1 MKNFQLSNSPH
12 YDLTV
17 VETSDRNQ
25 LCPLTEAINVQRLI
39 ALAGNPNCG
48 KSTIYNLLT
57 GSRQRIGNYPG
68 VTVEKKEGVYSYR
81 KQNYNVVDLP
91 GTYSLAAAASDE
103 FVARQFLL
111 DEKPDLVVN
120 IIDASTLERG
130 LVLTAELI
138 ELGHPL
144 VLVLNMI
151 DVAEERGL
159 AIDCQKLE
167 KLLSIPVIA
176 TIGRRG
182 FGKEK
187 LLAAIAAG
195 GEQIPAE
202 YCSPGYNYHIEQEI
216 EDLITLL
223 KTPLP
228 NDLPPRWLAV
238 KLLEEDSRVTEMVKE
253 FCLSGNRIANTAHR
267 AQLRLA
273 KVLNRDTTLAVIEG
287 RFGFS
292 SSLCRQVVTTS
303 VIKRVLLSEKI
314 DLIMTN
320 RLLGLPIFFLLMYLI
335 FYLTF
340 SCGALPASWISRG
353 ISELGLG
360 VSRTLSDGPLRSLLI
375 DGILAGVGNVVTF
388 IPNIFLLFFA
398 LALLE
403 DSGYMARVAFLMDR
417 IMRTFNLSGKSFIP
431 MMIGLGC
438 TVPAIMATRTLE
450 NEADRLTTIMVLPLM
465 SCSARL
471 PIYTLIIP
479 AFFAQ
484 NLQAPILMGIYL
496 TGFCLIM
503 FTARFLRRHLM
514 PEGGSPLI
522 MELPPYRLPT
532 LQGLFIHMW
541 ERGRLYLKKAGLLI
555 FTLSIIFWALTSYP
569 KASATELAQLPNPVE
584 RREAAISYSAAGR
597 LGHALEPLLKP
608 LGFDWRIGTALIGA
622 CAAKEMFV
630 AQMGIVFADSAD
642 PDESSTTLGST
653 LRRHYSPLTGLCII
667 LFNLISLPCL
677 ATLAATRQETN
688 SWRWPILQFVSL
700 TLMAWLVTFFVY
712 QTGLMLSTLFGGA

>member
-1 MKNFQLSNSPH
+1 MKNYLPYNSVSCN
-12 YDLTV
+12 LKV
-17 VETSDRNQ
+17 VEAADRDQ
-25 LCPLTEAINVQRLI
+25 FRSPIRSAKGEYRI

-48 KSTIYNLLT
+48 KSTIFNLLT

-68 VTVEKKEGVYSYR
+68 VTVEKKGGTYSYQE
-81 KQNYNVVDLP
+81 QNYNVVDLP
-91 GTYSLAAAASDE
+91 GTYSLTAAASDE
-103 FVARQFLL
+103 FVTRQFLIS
-111 DEKPDLVVN
+111 EKPDLVVN

-138 ELGHPL
+138 EMGLPL

-159 AIDCQKLE
+159 TIDCQKLE

-176 TIGRRG
+176 TIGRSG
-182 FGKEK
+182 FGKEN
-187 LLAAIAAG
+187 LLTAIAAG
-195 GEQIPAE
+195 NAKSPAE
-202 YCSPGYNYHIEQEI
+202 YCHPGFNHYIELEVGN
-216 EDLITLL
+216 LVSLL
-223 KTPLP
+223 EAPLP
-228 NDLPPRWLAV
+228 YDLPPRWLAV
-238 KLLEEDSRVTEMVKE
+238 KLLEEDPLVTEMVEKS
-253 FCLSGNRIANTAHR
+253 CVSGNRIANTARR
-267 AQLRLA
+267 AHQQLA
-273 KVLNRDTTLAVIEG
+273 NALNRDPALAVIEE
-287 RFGFS
+287 RYGFS
-292 SSLCRQVVTTS
+292 SSLCRQSVTTS
-303 VIKRVLLSEKI
+303 VVKRVQLSEKI

-340 SCGALPASWISRG
+340 SCGAWPAGWISRG
-353 ISELGLG
+353 ITELGLG
-360 VSRTLSDGPLRSLLI
+360 VSRTLNDGPLRSLLI

-388 IPNIFLLFFA
+388 IPNIFLLFLA

-403 DSGYMARVAFLMDR
+403 DTGYMARVAFLMDR
-417 IMRTFNLSGKSFIP
+417 VMRTFNLSGKSFIP

-438 TVPAIMATRTLE
+438 SVPAIMATRTLE
-450 NEADRLTTIMVLPLM
+450 NEADRLTTIMVVPLM

-479 AFFAQ
+479 AFFSK
-484 NLQAPILMGIYL
+484 NLHAPILMAVYL
-496 TGFCLIM
+496 AGFSLM
-503 FTARFLRRHLM
+503 MLSARFLRRHLM
-514 PEGGSPLI
+514 PESGSPLI

-569 KASATELAQLPNPVE
+569 KAPAAELAQLPNPAE
-584 RREAAISYSAAGR
+584 RRNAAISYSAAGR

-630 AQMGIVFADSAD
+630 AQMGIVFTNSTN
-642 PDESSTTLGST
+642 PDESGATLGST
-653 LRRHYSPLTGLCII
+653 LRRHYSPLNGLCII

-688 SWRWPILQFVSL
+688 SWRWPILQLFSL
-700 TLMAWLVTFFVY
+700 TLLAWLVTFFVY
-712 QTGLMLSTLFGGA
+712 QTGLMLSTLFGGG

>member
-1 MKNFQLSNSPH
+1 MKNYLSNNSAPFN
-12 YDLTV
+12 LRV
-17 VETSDRNQ
+17 VKDADRDQ
-25 LCPLTEAINVQRLI
+25 SRLPVRSANEEYQV
-39 ALAGNPNCG
+39 ALAGNPNSG
-48 KSTIYNLLT
+48 KSTIFNLLT

-68 VTVEKKEGVYSYR
+68 VTVEKKEGAYSYR
-81 KQNYNVVDLP
+81 KQNYKIVDLP
-91 GTYSLAAAASDE
+91 GTYSLTAAASDE
-103 FVARQFLL
+103 FIARQFLL
-111 DEKPDLVVN
+111 NEKPDLVIN
-120 IIDASTLERG
+120 IVDASTLERG

-138 ELGHPL
+138 EMDLPL

-151 DVAEERGL
+151 DVAEEQGL
-159 AIDCQKLE
+159 TIDTQNLE
-167 KLLSIPVIA
+167 KLLSIPVIT

-182 FGKEK
+182 LGKDK
-187 LLAAIAAG
+187 LLTAIAANSKNV
-195 GEQIPAE
+195 ATD
-202 YCSPGYNYHIEQEI
+202 YCRPGYNHHLELEI
-216 EDLITLL
+216 ENLVALFQA
-223 KTPLP
+223 PLP
-228 NDLPPRWLAV
+228 QNLPPRWLAV
-238 KLLEEDSRVTEMVKE
+238 KLLEDDPRAIEMVE
-253 FCLSGNRIANTAHR
+253 ESCISGNRIANTARR
-267 AQLRLA
+267 AQQRLA
-273 KVLNRDTTLAVIEG
+273 KALNRDPALAVIEE
-287 RFGFS
+287 RYGFS

-303 VIKRVLLSEKI
+303 ISKRVLLSEKI
-314 DLIMTN
+314 DLVMTN

-340 SCGALPASWISRG
+340 SCGAGPAEWISHG
-353 ISELGLG
+353 IGKLGLS
-360 VSRTLSDGPLRSLLI
+360 VSRTFSDGPLRSLLI
-375 DGILAGVGNVVTF
+375 NGILAGVGNVVTF
-388 IPNIFLLFFA
+388 MPNIFLLFFA

-417 IMRTFNLSGKSFIP
+417 VMKTFNLSGKSFIP

-438 TVPAIMATRTLE
+438 SVPAIMATRTLE
-450 NEADRLTTIMVLPLM
+450 NEADHLTTIMVLPLM

-479 AFFAQ
+479 AFFAP

-496 TGFCLIM
+496 TGFCLM
-503 FTARFLRRHLM
+503 MLTARFLRRHLM

-541 ERGRLYLKKAGLLI
+541 ERGRLYLKKAGLII

-569 KASATELAQLPNPVE
+569 KAPVGELAQLPNPAE

-630 AQMGIVFADSAD
+630 AQMGIVFTDSTS
-642 PDESSTTLGST
+642 PDDAGATLGET
-653 LRRHYSPLTGLCII
+653 LRRHYGPLTGLCII

-700 TLMAWLVTFFVY
+700 TLLAWLITFFVY
-712 QTGLMLSTLFGGA
+712 QTGRMLSTLFGGA

>member
-1 MKNFQLSNSPH
+1 MKNNLPTNSAPCN
-12 YDLTV
+12 LKV
-17 VETSDRNQ
+17 VENADPNQ
-25 LCPLTEAINVQRLI
+25 SRSQTKFAKEEPLI

-48 KSTIYNLLT
+48 KSTIFNLLT
-57 GSRQRIGNYPG
+57 GRRQQIGNYPG
-68 VTVEKKEGVYSYR
+68 VTVEKKEGIFSYQE
-81 KQNYNVVDLP
+81 QNYNIVDLP

-111 DEKPDLVVN
+111 SEKPDLVVN

-138 ELGHPL
+138 EMGLPL

-159 AIDCQKLE
+159 TINCRKLE

-176 TIGRRG
+176 TIGRSG
-182 FGKEK
+182 FGKEN
-187 LLAAIAAG
+187 LLTAIAAG
-195 GEQIPAE
+195 NKQIPAE
-202 YCSPGYNYHIEQEI
+202 YCQPGYNYRIEQEI
-216 EDLITLL
+216 EDLVFLL
-223 KTPLP
+223 EAPLP
-228 NDLPPRWLAV
+228 YDLPPRWLAV
-238 KLLEEDSRVTEMVKE
+238 KLLEEDPRATERVEKSCV
-253 FCLSGNRIANTAHR
+253 SGNRIVNTACR
-267 AQLRLA
+267 AHQRLA
-273 KVLNRDTTLAVIEG
+273 NALNRDPALAVIEE

-292 SSLCRQVVTTS
+292 SSLCRQVVTSS

-314 DLIMTN
+314 DLVMTN

-340 SCGALPASWISRG
+340 NCGAWPAGWISRG
-353 ISELGLG
+353 IAELGLVAG
-360 VSRTLSDGPLRSLLI
+360 QTLSDGPLRSLLI
-375 DGILAGVGNVVTF
+375 DGILAGVGNVITF

-438 TVPAIMATRTLE
+438 SVPAIMATRTLE
-450 NEADRLTTIMVLPLM
+450 NEADRLTTIMVVPLM

-484 NLQAPILMGIYL
+484 NLQAPILMAIYL
-496 TGFCLIM
+496 TGFGLM
-503 FTARFLRRHLM
+503 MLTARFLRRHLL
-514 PEGGSPLI
+514 PESGSPLI

-569 KASATELAQLPNPVE
+569 KAPTADLAQLPTAVE
-584 RREAAISYSAAGR
+584 RRNAKISYSAAG
-597 LGHALEPLLKP
+597 
-608 LGFDWRIGTALIGA
+608 
-622 CAAKEMFV
+622 FV
-630 AQMGIVFADSAD
+630 AF
-642 PDESSTTLGST
+642 T
-653 LRRHYSPLTGLCII
+653 
-667 LFNLISLPCL
+667 
-677 ATLAATRQETN
+677 
-688 SWRWPILQFVSL
+688 LQF
-700 TLMAWLVTFFVY
+700 
-712 QTGLMLSTLFGGA
+712 FGE

>member
-1 MKNFQLSNSPH
+1 MRNFVPKNSEPYCLTLVEAADRDQSRSPIASVKEK
-12 YDLTV
+12 YQV
-17 VETSDRNQ
+17 
-25 LCPLTEAINVQRLI
+25 
-39 ALAGNPNCG
+39 ALAGNPNSG
-48 KSTIYNLLT
+48 KSTIFNLLT

-68 VTVEKKEGVYSYR
+68 VTVEKKEGSYSYQE
-81 KQNYNVVDLP
+81 QNYKIIDLP
-91 GTYSLAAAASDE
+91 GTYSLTAAASDE
-103 FVARQFLL
+103 LIARQFLL
-111 DEKPDLVVN
+111 NEKPDLVVN

-138 ELGHPL
+138 EMGLPL

-151 DVAEERGL
+151 DVAEEQGDI
-159 AIDCQKLE
+159 IDAQKLE
-167 KLLSIPVIA
+167 KLLSIPVVA

-182 FGKEK
+182 FGKDK
-187 LLAAIAAG
+187 LLTAIAASSTK
-195 GEQIPAE
+195 ESTD
-202 YCSPGYNYHIEQEI
+202 YCRPGYNHHIEQEI
-216 EDLITLL
+216 ENIISLL
-223 KTPLP
+223 QAPLP
-228 NDLPPRWLAV
+228 QDLPPRWLAV
-238 KLLEEDSRVTEMVKE
+238 KLLEEDSRVIELVEKS
-253 FCLSGNRIANTAHR
+253 CVSGERIVNTAHR
-267 AQLRLA
+267 AQQRLA
-273 KVLNRDTTLAVIEG
+273 NTLNRDTALAVIEE

-303 VIKRVLLSEKI
+303 LSKRVLISEKI
-314 DLIMTN
+314 DLVMTN

-335 FYLTF
+335 FFLTF
-340 SCGALPASWISRG
+340 SCGAGPAEWFNHGIGKLGSG
-353 ISELGLG
+353 ISQ
-360 VSRTLSDGPLRSLLI
+360 TLSDGPLRSLLI

-388 IPNIFLLFFA
+388 IPNIFILFFA

-403 DSGYMARVAFLMDR
+403 DTGYMARVAFLMDR
-417 IMRTFNLSGKSFIP
+417 VMKTFNLSGKSFIP

-438 TVPAIMATRTLE
+438 SVPAIMATRTLE

-479 AFFAQ
+479 AFFAP

-496 TGFCLIM
+496 TGFCLM
-503 FTARFLRRHLM
+503 MLSARFLRRNLT
-514 PEGGSPLI
+514 PAAGSPLI

-569 KASATELAQLPNPVE
+569 KAPASELAQLTSPVE
-584 RREAAISYSAAGR
+584 CREAAISYSAAGR

-630 AQMGIVFADSAD
+630 AQMGIVFTDSTNPDNAD
-642 PDESSTTLGST
+642 TTLGET
-653 LRRHYSPLTGLCII
+653 LRRHYGPLTGLCII

-688 SWRWPILQFVSL
+688 SWRWPILQFSGL
-700 TLMAWLVTFFVY
+700 TMLAWLFTFFVY

>member
-1 MKNFQLSNSPH
+1 MKNCLTNNSAPCN
-12 YDLTV
+12 LTLV
-17 VETSDRNQ
+17 DAGDRSRS
-25 LCPLTEAINVQRLI
+25 PLPTVSTNREYRI
-39 ALAGNPNCG
+39 ALAGNPNSG
-48 KSTIYNLLT
+48 KSTIFNLLT

-68 VTVEKKEGVYSYR
+68 VTVEKKEGFYYYQD
-81 KQNYNVVDLP
+81 QNFKIVDLP
-91 GTYSLAAAASDE
+91 GTYSLTAAASDE
-103 FVARQFLL
+103 FIARQFLL
-111 DEKPDLVVN
+111 NEKTDLVVN
-120 IIDASTLERG
+120 IVDASTLERG

-138 ELGHPL
+138 EMNLPL
-144 VLVLNMI
+144 VLVLNMS
-151 DVAEERGL
+151 DVAEEQGL
-159 AIDCQKLE
+159 TIDSHKLE
-167 KLLSIPVIA
+167 QLLSIPVIT

-182 FGKEK
+182 LGKEK
-187 LLAAIAAG
+187 LLTAIAAKSKRG
-195 GEQIPAE
+195 ATD
-202 YCSPGYNYHIEQEI
+202 YCRPGYNHHVEREI
-216 EDLITLL
+216 ENLVALF

-228 NDLPPRWLAV
+228 HNLPPRWLAV
-238 KLLEEDSRVTEMVKE
+238 KLLEEDAKVIEMVE
-253 FCLSGNRIANTAHR
+253 QSCVSGNRIANTARR

-273 KVLNRDTTLAVIEG
+273 KALNRDPALAVIEE

-303 VIKRVLLSEKI
+303 VIKRVLVSEKI
-314 DLIMTN
+314 DRVMTN

-340 SCGALPASWISRG
+340 SCGAWPAGWISRG
-353 ISELGLG
+353 IAELSSG
-360 VSRTLSDGPLRSLLI
+360 VGRTMSDGPLRSLLI
-375 DGILAGVGNVVTF
+375 DGILAGVGNVITF
-388 IPNIFLLFFA
+388 MPNIFLLFFA

-403 DSGYMARVAFLMDR
+403 DTGYMARVAFLMDR
-417 IMRTFNLSGKSFIP
+417 IMKTFNLSGKSFIP

-438 TVPAIMATRTLE
+438 SVPAIMATRTLE

-479 AFFAQ
+479 AFFAP
-484 NLQAPILMGIYL
+484 NLQAPILMAIYL
-496 TGFCLIM
+496 TGFCLM
-503 FTARFLRRHLM
+503 MLMARFLRRRLM

-532 LQGLFIHMW
+532 LSGLFIHMW
-541 ERGRLYLKKAGLLI
+541 ERGRHYLKKAGLLI

-569 KASATELAQLPNPVE
+569 KAPATELVKLPTPIE

-630 AQMGIVFADSAD
+630 AQMGIVFTDSTNPEA
-642 PDESSTTLGST
+642 TTVTLGST

-667 LFNLISLPCL
+667 LLNLISLPCL

-700 TLMAWLVTFFVY
+700 TLLAWLVTFFVN
-712 QTGLMLSTLFGGA
+712 QTGIMLNTLFGGV